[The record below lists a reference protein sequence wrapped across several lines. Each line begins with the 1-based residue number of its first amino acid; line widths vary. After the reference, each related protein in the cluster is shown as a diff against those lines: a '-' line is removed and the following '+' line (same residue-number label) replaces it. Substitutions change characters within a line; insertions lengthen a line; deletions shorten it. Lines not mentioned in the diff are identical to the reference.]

1 MDEKTLREIALF
13 KFSLI
18 APVVNNTY
26 EGPSKSYF
34 LENLLNMSIFYPLEK
49 LNVLQLILLKT
60 GILTTNMVALR
71 HLFLSHVVIEVD
83 LECLMTRLFLEFMS
97 LKKNFLILQ
106 VA

>member
-34 LENLLNMSIFYPLEK
+34 FRELAKREHLLPTGKTERFAADTFKNWYLDYKHDNFNTLVYLLFISPISFSLFKAFNLLY
-49 LNVLQLILLKT
+49 LKCSS
-60 GILTTNMVALR
+60 A
-71 HLFLSHVVIEVD
+71 
-83 LECLMTRLFLEFMS
+83 S
-97 LKKNFLILQ
+97 L
-106 VA
+106 